1 MVMRFYGNDEIKC
14 YISDS
19 GLIIGGSSDVILAD
33 FAEKFRQTGINSK
46 SVEYISE
53 EGIIRVK
60 INYNQYDI
68 KLSDRQKIKFE
79 SNVNDPISNCLR
91 KLIAGYEKDKLL
103 YDVRR
108 KVQEGEL
115 PTEAKAINVY
125 SDSLDK
131 ELVKTGTEIAKDS
144 FHVLW
149 PLILIGL
156 TIPAWTDP
164 TFGAEWSETVQYLV
178 AFLIL
183 GGDFVALCGVVLKL
197 LNFDDLFRDIRGIKN
212 LFKEVKRTLLR
223 KKDLKTHVE
232 GLNLELNEESFDEFI
247 QKEQEKDSNKAAEY
261 SDNFLQ
267 QVSEVLELV
276 KQLPENEQEPYC
288 NEIIN
293 IIGLYRKSRI
303 NTLEGDSPVLIWDES
318 RGVKVLSDNMM
329 PTLIRMRSD
338 IETKLRKYA
347 EIKRINEQCDTLEQS
362 VPVQEITY
370 KDGWTDDLD
379 APDAQCLG
387 KGI

>member
-1 MVMRFYGNDEIKC
+1 MVMSFYGDDGIKC

-19 GLIIGGSSDVILAD
+19 GLIIGDCNDMILAD
-33 FAEKFRQTGINSK
+33 FAEKFRQTGINRK

-60 INYNQYDI
+60 IDYNQYDI

-131 ELVKTGTEIAKDS
+131 ELVKTGTEIAKES
-144 FHVLW
+144 FHVIW

-164 TFGAEWSETVQYLV
+164 TLGAEWSETVQQLV
-178 AFLIL
+178 AFL
-183 GGDFVALCGVVLKL
+183 VCGADIVGVIGSIMNLVKT
-197 LNFDDLFRDIRGIKN
+197 FDNIEEYKE
-212 LFKEVKRTLLR
+212 LFKEIKRILLR

-247 QKEQEKDSNKAAEY
+247 QKEQEKDSNKASQY
-261 SDNFLQ
+261 SDSFLQ

-303 NTLEGDSPVLIWDES
+303 DTLEGDSPVLIWDES
-318 RGVKVLSDNMM
+318 RGVKVLSNDML

-362 VPVQEITY
+362 VPVQETTY
-370 KDGWTDDLD
+370 KDGWTDNLD

>member
-1 MVMRFYGNDEIKC
+1 MVMSFYGDDGIKC
-14 YISDS
+14 YLSDS
-19 GLIIGGSSDVILAD
+19 GLIIGDCNDMILAD
-33 FAEKFRQTGINSK
+33 FAEKFRHTGINRK

-60 INYNQYDI
+60 IDYNQYDI
-68 KLSDRQKIKFE
+68 KLNETQKRKFE

-131 ELVKTGTEIAKDS
+131 ELVKTGTEIAKES
-144 FHVLW
+144 FHVIW

-164 TFGAEWSETVQYLV
+164 TFGAEWSETVQQLV
-178 AFLIL
+178 ALL
-183 GGDFVALCGVVLKL
+183 VCGADVVGVIGSIMNLVKT
-197 LNFDDLFRDIRGIKN
+197 FDNIEEYKE

-247 QKEQEKDSNKAAEY
+247 QKEQEKDSNKASQY

-267 QVSEVLELV
+267 QIADVLELV

-303 NTLEGDSPVLIWDES
+303 DTLEGDSPILIWDES
-318 RGVKVLSDNMM
+318 RGVKVLSDDMM
-329 PTLIRMRSD
+329 PALIRMRSD

-362 VPVQEITY
+362 VPVQETTY
-370 KDGWTDDLD
+370 KDGWTDNLD